1 MNSEDR
7 KIKKSEDRQIKNI
20 MKELE
25 GFLSSSAQAEIGRK
39 LEGSLVSFEQRKASE
54 GPEVL
59 GTEESR
65 ARSKS

>member
-25 GFLSSSAQAEIGRK
+25 GFLSSSAQAEVGRTMEGK
-39 LEGSLVSFEQRKASE
+39 LVRFEERKASE

>member
-25 GFLSSSAQAEIGRK
+25 GFSLF
-39 LEGSLVSFEQRKASE
+39 LGS
-54 GPEVL
+54 G
-59 GTEESR
+59 
-65 ARSKS
+65 